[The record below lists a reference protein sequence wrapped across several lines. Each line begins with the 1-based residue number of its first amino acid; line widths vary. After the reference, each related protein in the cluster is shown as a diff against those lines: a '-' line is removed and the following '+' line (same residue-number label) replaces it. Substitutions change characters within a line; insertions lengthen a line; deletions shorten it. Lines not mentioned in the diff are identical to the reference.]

1 MKLIWK
7 YGFLLLVTLFVSGC
21 TFFDEPVE
29 QSSAELVEV
38 VDGDTIR
45 IIWNGKEETVRY
57 LLVDTPETNHPRLGK
72 QPFGEEAK
80 LLNAEL
86 LEGKELTI
94 ELDIGNQY
102 DDYGRLL
109 AYVYADG
116 ERVQDALIA
125 AGLARVAYVYPP
137 STRHLDALEAEQQE
151 AREQGIGIWEYDY
164 YVTDRGFDA
173 ASYDQQGSECMI
185 KGNINRQGE
194 KIYHV
199 PDGRFYSQTN
209 PEEWF
214 CSEQEARDAG
224 FRKSQQ

>member
-1 MKLIWK
+1 MKKWIGLFLIV
-7 YGFLLLVTLFVSGC
+7 FLLSGC
-21 TFFDEPVE
+21 QLLTPTT
-29 QSSAELVEV
+29 SSEEVRIIEV

-45 IIWNGKEETVRY
+45 IEWQGDSKLVRY

-80 LLNAEL
+80 SLNEKLLKDASV
-86 LEGKELTI
+86 TI
-94 ELDIGNQY
+94 EFDIGERY

-116 ERVQDALIA
+116 ERVQDKLLE
-125 AGLARVAYVYPP
+125 AGVARVAYVFPP
-137 STRHLDALEAEQQE
+137 NTRYLDELERAQNSAKEKQLGVW
-151 AREQGIGIWEYDY
+151 AYDY
-164 YVTDRGFDA
+164 YVTDRGFDS
-173 ASYDQQGSECMI
+173 ASFDLQDNDNPECTI

-199 PDGRFYSQTN
+199 PGGLHYSQTN

-214 CSEQEARDAG
+214 CTEKEARDAG
-224 FRKSQQ
+224 FRKSGQ